1 VGSNITL
8 ISTTPHALRVFDML
22 IATFINKLVQLV
34 STTKTNIQLVGI
46 DKHVEEVIIK
56 LVEETKYQHVTTI
69 KVDIETYS

>member
-8 ISTTPHALRVFDML
+8 ISNTPHASEVFAML

-46 DKHVEEVIIK
+46 YKHVEAFIIK
-56 LVEETKYQHVTTI
+56 LVEETKYQHVTKI
-69 KVDIETYS
+69 KVDI

>member
-1 VGSNITL
+1 MGSNITL